1 MLLTIM
7 ETIQA
12 YTKDIYI
19 FKKKKERNNNKI
31 LHSSY
36 TYHKR
41 ERER

>member
-19 FKKKKERNNNKI
+19 KKKERNNNKI

-36 TYHKR
+36 TYHKK
-41 ERER
+41 ER